1 MQIVRFR
8 VHPFF
13 YMVILCGLPSMLLA
27 QSGSTDSLL
36 HAIDRHP
43 QRDTDLVI
51 LLNKVGRL
59 YFTKDPVLTEKYGRE
74 AIHISDSLGYTSGA
88 MWGKRNMALAE
99 NSRGNLDKQMDF
111 TTDALKL
118 AEQLNDIHATS
129 VLNADIGNIFIEQS
143 KPELALPY
151 QKKALYLK
159 QSLRDQA
166 EVARSLNSIGSCY
179 LLLHK
184 PDSALFFL
192 YESEKIKLSLNDHK
206 GLAFTYENIGHILYD
221 KGQYREALRYYEIS
235 EKYYRESD
243 NLPGLTKAYLN
254 LGRVNTALRKYT
266 DAARNLSDAAK
277 LNEHLQNAKNTMIYY
292 KYQASLDSARGNYI
306 AAMSSYKEFSR
317 LSEQYFNV
325 EKTKFIASTKEKYES
340 EKKQRENEMLK
351 KEQLLHLST
360 IKIQQ
365 KFVIFSIML
374 FFVLSVI
381 TSILFRMYR
390 RQQDLYLQLN
400 NRNKRVQQQ
409 NLIIL
414 EQNVAL
420 ESASQ
425 VKDKIFSVIS
435 HDLRSPL
442 AILEGM
448 LFLLRD
454 DKMSS
459 QQFRFFVDELW
470 RDMKNTSSM
479 MDNLLQWASSQMKGM
494 RVNADDF
501 DITAVLNREFELL
514 LSLAKQKN
522 ISLTHQLSHAI
533 MVYGDPDMIRL
544 VLRNLISNAI
554 KFTPAL
560 GNINIRYLM
569 LSEKIELIVE
579 DNGIGIAEADQPKV
593 LSNIYYSTGG
603 TQNEKGCGLGLPLS
617 KDFIERNEGEIWF
630 DSQVGKGTS
639 FHFTLPLSEEENNTR
654 RGYMF
659 TITTDQ
665 LKNITQESVVNEKS

>member
-1 MQIVRFR
+1 MQIVHFR
-8 VHPFF
+8 VL
-13 YMVILCGLPSMLLA
+13 YLAILCGLPNMLLA

-36 HAIDRHP
+36 HALEAHP
-43 QRDTDLVI
+43 QRDTGRVI
-51 LLNKVGRL
+51 LLNTLGRL
-59 YFTKDPVLTEKYGRE
+59 YFTKDAALTERYGRE
-74 AIHISDSLGYTSGA
+74 AVNISDSIRYISGA
-88 MWGKRNMALAE
+88 MWGKRNLALAE
-99 NSRGNLDKQMDF
+99 NIRGNLDKQMDF
-111 TTDALKL
+111 TIDALKL
-118 AEQLNDIHATS
+118 ADQLNDIHATS
-129 VLNADIGNIFIEQS
+129 VLNADIGNIFIEQNR
-143 KPELALPY
+143 PDLALPY

-159 QSLRDQA
+159 QSLHDKA
-166 EVARSLNSIGSCY
+166 EIARSLNSLGSCY

-184 PDSALFFL
+184 LDSALFFL
-192 YESEKIKLSLNDHK
+192 YESEKIKLALNDHK
-206 GLAFTYENIGHILYD
+206 GLAFTYENIGHILFD
-221 KGQYREALRYYEIS
+221 KGQYQEAFRYYEIS

-243 NLPGLTKAYLN
+243 NQQGLTKAYLN

-266 DAARNLSDAAK
+266 DAAQNLSDAAK
-277 LNEHLQNAKNTMIYY
+277 LNQHLQNAKNTMIYY

-360 IKIQQ
+360 IKLQQ
-365 KFVIFSIML
+365 KFVIFCIML

-381 TSILFRMYR
+381 TSVLFRMYR
-390 RQQDLYLQLN
+390 RQQELYMQLN
-400 NRNKRVQQQ
+400 NRNKKVQQQ

-459 QQFRFFVDELW
+459 QQFRYFIDELW
-470 RDMKNTSSM
+470 RDMKNTSAM
-479 MDNLLQWASSQMKGM
+479 MDNLLQWASSQMKGI

-514 LSLAKQKN
+514 LSLARQKG
-522 ISLTHQLSHAI
+522 ISLSHQLPHPI

-554 KFTPAL
+554 KFTPAH
-560 GNINIRYLM
+560 GVISIHYLM
-569 LSEKIELIVE
+569 LSEKLELIVE
-579 DNGIGIAEADQPKV
+579 DNGVGIAETDQPKV

-617 KDFIERNEGEIWF
+617 KDFVERNDGEIWF
-630 DSQVGKGTS
+630 ISQVGKGTR
-639 FHFTLPLSEEENNTR
+639 FHFTIPLSEEENNTK
-654 RGYMF
+654 RGYTF

-665 LKNITQESVVNEKS
+665 LKNMTQTSAVNEKS